1 MIAQTP
7 NPPYYA
13 VIFSSIKSDQ
23 TEGYDAMAE
32 SMANMVVSQPGYLGH
47 ESARDG
53 IGITVSYWDS
63 LAAIKNWKLVS
74 EHQEAQ
80 AKGRTNWYQS
90 YKTRI
95 CKVERDYEFEQMDD
109 SK

>member
-47 ESARDG
+47 
-53 IGITVSYWDS
+53 
-63 LAAIKNWKLVS
+63 
-74 EHQEAQ
+74 
-80 AKGRTNWYQS
+80 
-90 YKTRI
+90 
-95 CKVERDYEFEQMDD
+95 
-109 SK
+109 